1 MLHELDD
8 GPLTDALQEVIS
20 VSVQQASVITGHGL
34 TRIHQLIKTGE
45 LESFLDGGRRRIPLR
60 SIKRRRDRLLA
71 EAAANR
77 NPPPRH
83 DGLPPARR
91 GEKRKRGLETRAQAN
106 AEATT

>member
-1 MLHELDD
+1 MSIESYDD
-8 GPLTDALQEVIS
+8 DLNDVRS
-20 VSVQQASVITGHGL
+20 VS
-34 TRIHQLIKTGE
+34 TRVACVLIPCGMTRLFE
-45 LESFLDGGRRRIPLR
+45 LINNREVESYFDGKSRRITLR
-60 SIKRRRDRLLA
+60 SIKARRDRLLA